1 MNLFVVEFIMSI
13 KGIYEERSCISFTE
27 NVWNIIAV
35 AQDKTLAIQK
45 QFILLSL
52 LFYCGIDRR
61 QDHRLILNAMILS
74 FVTHCV
80 LYQNNTSF

>member
-1 MNLFVVEFIMSI
+1 MSI
-13 KGIYEERSCISFTE
+13 KGIYEERSYISFTE